1 MSIVQLN
8 IKLGNILWTQVGKQ
22 IHRDLRYHIDVN
34 LVHRDLRHHI
44 DVTLANYEFGNQI
57 VKAIAYVNS

>member
-22 IHRDLRYHIDVN
+22 IHRDLR
-34 LVHRDLRHHI
+34 HHI

-57 VKAIAYVNS
+57 FKAIAYVNS